1 MKIERLRLRKS
12 VMEGRRGRKGKLVK
26 VVEKKRRTNQ
36 RGQKGRKGNKLKQI
50 KEDEEKKK
58 RGRKAPGGLSFLPGS
73 LHQLAGHIFQPESTR
88 DYS

>member
-26 VVEKKRRTNQ
+26 VVKKKRTNQ
-36 RGQKGRKGNKLKQI
+36 RGQKERKGNKLKQI
-50 KEDEEKKK
+50 KEGEEKKK
-58 RGRKAPGGLSFLPGS
+58 SGRKAPGGLSFLPGS

-88 DYS
+88 DY